1 MLLALAALSILGCE
15 QVFST
20 NLFTGLER
28 DPSNLSLDQQIVYAQ
43 SALASGDSGKMA
55 KAYDAL
61 SDSIDG
67 TDDAELNLL
76 AADLA
81 LGASDLQSVYDEIV
95 GVALGEGTDLSDQA
109 ALADGLNAVLGDVD
123 YDYVLEAQAQIDA
136 AEANGGTVSEEQY
149 LLVAVGLIMQAADTQ
164 GGVDQLDPG
173 EAAAAD
179 AWIGDAIT
187 ALAAQGETSEYLE
200 QLQSLPFF

>member
-1 MLLALAALSILGCE
+1 MALAALSILGCE

-20 NLFTGLER
+20 NLFSGLER
-28 DPSNLSLDQQIVYAQ
+28 DPSKLSLDQQIVYAQ

-61 SDSIDG
+61 SDSIEG

-81 LGASDLQSVYDEIV
+81 LGASDLQAVFDEIME
-95 GVALGEGTDLSDQA
+95 VALGDSDLSDQA
-109 ALADGLNAVLGDVD
+109 ALADALNGVLGDVD

-149 LLVAVGLIMQAADTQ
+149 LLVAVGLIMQAADTEE
-164 GGVDQLDPG
+164 GVDELDPG
-173 EAAAAD
+173 EAPAAET
-179 AWIGDAIT
+179 WIDDAIA
-187 ALAAQGETSEYLE
+187 ALTAQGESSEYLE